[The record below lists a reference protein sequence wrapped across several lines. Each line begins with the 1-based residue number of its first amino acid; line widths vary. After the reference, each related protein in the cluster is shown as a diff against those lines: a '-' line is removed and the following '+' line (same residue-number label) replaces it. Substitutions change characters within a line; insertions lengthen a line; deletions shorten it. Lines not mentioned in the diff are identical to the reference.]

1 MSPNR
6 QCLPLIRDVTNII
19 NYKCLSKRKIAKF
32 RQFFIFS
39 MYSITLF
46 RTLSET
52 LPLYIS
58 KLREDGYYRELRI
71 DADVLDIHF

>member
-1 MSPNR
+1 MSQISSTINAYRRERLPNF
-6 QCLPLIRDVTNII
+6 D
-19 NYKCLSKRKIAKF
+19 S
-32 RQFFIFS
+32 FFIFS